1 MPAKLKDQ
9 PVLGA
14 LPEIEQC
21 QWPEPKT
28 SPAASK
34 AGVTPTAI
42 RRRLD
47 TLGEELA
54 EAQARHHKAPRPE
67 PQGQG
72 AALGQALK
80 LGIELVAGVAVGGFI
95 GWALD
100 RFLGTAPFL
109 MVVFLGLGAA
119 AGIMSVVRTAR
130 RMQAEAPSGK
140 DLPSVADDDD
150 D

>member
-1 MPAKLKDQ
+1 MA
-9 PVLGA
+9 GA
-14 LPEIEQC
+14 ENKSGREGSGRDAD
-21 QWPEPKT
+21 T
-28 SPAASK
+28 
-34 AGVTPTAI
+34 I

-47 TLGEELA
+47 ALGEKLE
-54 EAQARHHKAPRPE
+54 EAKGRRGPT
-67 PQGQG
+67 PQLQPQSQG
-72 AALGQALK
+72 AALGQALR

-119 AGIMSVVRTAR
+119 AGIMNVVRTAK

-140 DLPSVADDDD
+140 DLPSVVDDDD

>member
-1 MPAKLKDQ
+1 MA
-9 PVLGA
+9 GA
-14 LPEIEQC
+14 ENKSGRKQSGRDADP
-21 QWPEPKT
+21 
-28 SPAASK
+28 
-34 AGVTPTAI
+34 I

-47 TLGEELA
+47 TLGAELA
-54 EAQARHHKAPRPE
+54 EAQARHHKVPRPE

-72 AALGQALK
+72 AALGQALR

-109 MVVFLGLGAA
+109 MVVCLGLGAA
-119 AGIMSVVRTAR
+119 AGILGVVRTAK

-140 DLPSVADDDD
+140 DLPSVTDDED
-150 D
+150 

>member
-1 MPAKLKDQ
+1 MAGAENQSGRKQSGRDADQ
-9 PVLGA
+9 
-14 LPEIEQC
+14 
-21 QWPEPKT
+21 
-28 SPAASK
+28 
-34 AGVTPTAI
+34 I

-47 TLGEELA
+47 DLGEKLA
-54 EAQARHHKAPRPE
+54 EAQGRHRPAPGPQ

-72 AALGQALK
+72 AALGQALR

-100 RFLGTAPFL
+100 RFFGTAPFL

-119 AGIMSVVRTAR
+119 AGIMNVVRTAK
-130 RMQAEAPSGK
+130 RMQADAASLK
-140 DLPSVADDDD
+140 NLPSVPDDDD